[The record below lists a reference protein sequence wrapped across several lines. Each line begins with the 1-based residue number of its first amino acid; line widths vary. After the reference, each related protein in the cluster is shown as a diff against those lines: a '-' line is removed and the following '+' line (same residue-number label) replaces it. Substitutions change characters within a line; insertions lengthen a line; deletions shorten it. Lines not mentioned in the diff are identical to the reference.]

1 MTAAFLR
8 QICLLVL
15 LIVLTAPAAALA
27 ASPTMRNASISLTE
41 KSVVA
46 AAKGD
51 ASRARRLLEE
61 AVVADP
67 ANARALSLLG
77 HLYRSS
83 ENAALARKYYAL
95 ALSIDPA
102 EPDALLGEGE
112 LSIADGK
119 LDDAKDKLGRLRATC
134 PACLQT
140 RELERALEEA
150 KRLPSPGQS
159 SNQPTHP

>member
-8 QICLLVL
+8 QICLVALLVAF
-15 LIVLTAPAAALA
+15 TAPTVALA
-27 ASPTMRNASISLTE
+27 ASPAMRKASISLTE
-41 KSVVA
+41 KSVA
-46 AAKGD
+46 ATARGD
-51 ASRARRLLEE
+51 AVRARRLLEE

-67 ANARALSLLG
+67 ANARAMSLLG

-119 LDDAKDKLGRLRATC
+119 LDDAKDKLGKLRTTC

-140 RELERALEEA
+140 RELERALDGA
-150 KRLPSPGQS
+150 KRSPNRGQF
-159 SNQPTHP
+159 SNPPNHP

>member
-8 QICLLVL
+8 QICLMALLVAFAAS
-15 LIVLTAPAAALA
+15 TAALA
-27 ASPTMRNASISLTE
+27 ASPAMRNASISLTE

-46 AAKGD
+46 AGKDD

-67 ANARALSLLG
+67 TNARALSLLG

-83 ENAALARKYYAL
+83 KNAALARKYYAL

-119 LDDAKDKLGRLRATC
+119 PDEAKDDLDRLRATC

-140 RELERALEEA
+140 SELERALEGA
-150 KRLPSPGQS
+150 KQSPDRGRS